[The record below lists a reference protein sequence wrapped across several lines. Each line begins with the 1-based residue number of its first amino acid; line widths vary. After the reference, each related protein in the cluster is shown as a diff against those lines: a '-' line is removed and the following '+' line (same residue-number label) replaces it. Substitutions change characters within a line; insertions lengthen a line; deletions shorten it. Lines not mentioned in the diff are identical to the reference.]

1 MVGCNHPISEL
12 EFTSNDMPNFLL
24 PVRRHPIPAQAL
36 FAVTLLL
43 PLLCRAQSSY
53 FVEKVSQSSQAAAGA
68 TVPYTTAPYVF
79 VVGAASA
86 GTFTAPSPSNAMATL
101 DFSTATGGYSYNQ
114 IFSSQASLDQT
125 YPSGVYTFSVGGP
138 TTPSISLVGDAYPPA
153 PEITNGT
160 WNSSGQLVIDP
171 TTDYTIDFNAFTG
184 YSTGGVQGAIQF
196 IIQDASGNAPINDEW
211 SSTTTAA
218 DPTGATIPAG
228 TLTAGSTYTAT
239 LLYATD
245 TVDDKTSVPGSV
257 LSGIYASLTTF
268 TILPQSS
275 SSGGGGTSGGGG
287 SGGGTALVATSQ
299 PASEIVS
306 SGSTVTF
313 TFTASGSPAPTYQ
326 WFFNNVALAS
336 ATSGTLVISGATAA
350 NAGTY
355 SCTATNSSGSLASNP
370 ATLTIISTPNPGHL
384 INLSTRAVVGTGGN
398 ILIVG
403 FAVGGGSGSEPLLA
417 RASGPALAAFSVAG
431 ALPDPQ
437 LQLYSGST
445 VLATNNGWAGDPTIA
460 AEAQAVGAFPWTS
473 TTSHDSALATSL
485 GSGSYTAQVAG
496 QNHDT
501 GVALAE
507 VYDATA
513 AGSFT
518 TSSPRLVNLSARVT
532 VGTGGNILI
541 AGFVIG
547 GSTSETVL
555 IRASGPALV
564 PFGVAG
570 TLPDPALKLFSGS
583 TVLAANSGW
592 GGDPNIAAA
601 AASVGAFTWGSPT
614 SKDSAIL
621 VTLPPG
627 AYTAEVAGASNDT
640 GIALV
645 EVYEVP

>member
-1 MVGCNHPISEL
+1 MANYL
-12 EFTSNDMPNFLL
+12 F
-24 PVRRHPIPAQAL
+24 PVRRHPMPAQAL
-36 FAVTLLL
+36 LAVALLL
-43 PLLCRAQSSY
+43 PVLSRAQSSY
-53 FVEKVSQSSQAAAGA
+53 FVEKVSQSSQAAAGT

-79 VVGAASA
+79 VAGAPLA
-86 GTFTAPSPSNAMATL
+86 GTFTAPSPSNTITTL
-101 DFSTATGGYSYNQ
+101 DPVTGGFSYNQ
-114 IFSSQASLDQT
+114 IFASQASLDQI
-125 YPSGVYTFSVGGP
+125 YPSGIYTFSTGGQ
-138 TTPSISLVGDAYPPA
+138 TIPSISLTGDAYPPA
-153 PEITNGT
+153 PQITNGT

-171 TTDYTIDFNAFTG
+171 TTNYAVNFNSFTG

-196 IIQDASGNAPINDEW
+196 IIQDASGNAPVNTEW
-211 SSTTTAA
+211 SSTTTPD

-228 TLTAGSTYTAT
+228 TLTAGSTYTGT

-245 TVDDKTSVPGSV
+245 TVNDTTSVPGSV

-268 TILPQSS
+268 TILTQSS
-275 SSGGGGTSGGGG
+275 STSGGGG
-287 SGGGTALVATSQ
+287 GGGGSSGGGTALVATSQ
-299 PASEIVS
+299 PASETVA
-306 SGSTVTF
+306 SGSTVAF
-313 TFTASGSPAPTYQ
+313 AFVASGSPAPTYQ
-326 WFFNNVALAS
+326 WFFNNVALTS

-355 SCTATNSSGSLASNP
+355 TCTATNSSGSLTSNP
-370 ATLTIISTPNPGHL
+370 AMLAIISTPNPGHL
-384 INLSTRAVVGTGGN
+384 VNLSTRAVVGTGSN

-403 FAVGGGSGSEPLLA
+403 FAVGGGSGNEPLLI
-417 RASGPALAAFSVAG
+417 RASGPALATFNVPG
-431 ALPDPQ
+431 TLPDPQ

-445 VLATNNGWAGDPTIA
+445 VLATNNGWAGDATIA
-460 AEAQAVGAFPWTS
+460 TEAAAVGAFAWTS
-473 TTSHDSALATSL
+473 PTSHDSALATSL
-485 GSGSYTAQVAG
+485 GAGSYTAQVAG
-496 QNHDT
+496 QSHDT

-518 TSSPRLVNLSARVT
+518 ASSPRLVNLSARVT

-592 GGDPNIAAA
+592 GGDPNVSAA

-614 SKDSAIL
+614 SNDSAIL